1 MNTKKLQEVR
11 KVIWPVERLKLNK
24 KYSPKQI
31 LAGCV
36 TSITSLLSV
45 TSKIV
50 QRG

>member
-11 KVIWPVERLKLNK
+11 DVIWPVERRKLNK
-24 KYSPKQI
+24 KHFQKQI
-31 LAGCV
+31 LAGHI

-50 QRG
+50 QRR